1 MNQEV
6 TKMKIQN
13 AVMLIFTTHSWGN
26 RKKAD
31 TKKIETSAEKS
42 FLSLSKRLIDSNE
55 YKSILNFQS
64 EVYNWI
70 NKNAVPSFFLRGSY
84 LFNIS
89 MVEEVEQYLKA
100 QSDILKEKVKPL
112 LSEYEQKIAEAE
124 QKLGDQFN
132 FSDYPNL
139 DVLKSSFS
147 FSWKWTIFDIP
158 EGLPEKI
165 FQEEKLKA
173 ENMWRESAEQISLCL
188 RQAFIELIKHAN
200 SMLEPNADGKTKAFK
215 NSSFDNIDE
224 FISTFKNRNIVDDKE
239 LEKLVEQARKVLTNI
254 NDPQQLKKDK
264 QMKEI
269 VSKNFS
275 EITSKLD
282 EMIAI
287 KPSRKFDLD

>member
-31 TKKIETSAEKS
+31 TKKIETNAEKS
-42 FLSLSKRLIDSNE
+42 FLSLSKRLIDSDK

-239 LEKLVEQARKVLTNI
+239 LEKLVEQARKILTNI

>member
-31 TKKIETSAEKS
+31 TKKIETNAEKS
-42 FLSLSKRLIDSNE
+42 FLSLSKRLIDSDK

-89 MVEEVEQYLKA
+89 MVEEVEQYLKV

>member
-13 AVMLIFTTHSWGN
+13 AVMLIFTTRSWGN

-31 TKKIETSAEKS
+31 TKKIETNAEKS
-42 FLSLSKRLIDSNE
+42 FLSLSKRLIDSDE
-55 YKSILNFQS
+55 YKSILNFQN

-84 LFNIS
+84 LFNMA
-89 MVEEVEQYLKA
+89 MVEEVETYLKA
-100 QSDILKEKVKPL
+100 QSDILKEKIKPL
-112 LSEYEQKIAEAE
+112 LAEYEQKIAEAE
-124 QKLGDQFN
+124 EKLGDQFN
-132 FSDYPNL
+132 LSDYPNL
-139 DVLKSSFS
+139 DALRSSFS

-188 RQAFIELIKHAN
+188 RQAFVELIKHAN
-200 SMLEPNADGKTKAFK
+200 SMLEPNADGKTKGFK

-224 FISTFKNRNIVDDKE
+224 FIATFKNRNIVDDKE
-239 LEKLVEQARKVLTNI
+239 LENLVEQARKVLTNI
-254 NDPQQLKKDK
+254 NDPQELKKDK
-264 QMKEI
+264 EMKAI

-282 EMIAI
+282 EMIAV

>member
-1 MNQEV
+1 MNQEIS
-6 TKMKIQN
+6 KIKIQN

-31 TKKIETSAEKS
+31 TKKIETTAEKS
-42 FLSLSKRLIDSNE
+42 FLSLSKRLIDSDK

-100 QSDILKEKVKPL
+100 QSAFLKEKVKPL

-188 RQAFIELIKHAN
+188 RQAFVELIKHAN
-200 SMLEPNADGKTKAFK
+200 SMLEPNADGKTKGFK

-239 LEKLVEQARKVLTNI
+239 LENLVEQARKVLTNI
-254 NDPQQLKKDK
+254 NDPQELKKDK
-264 QMKEI
+264 EMKAI
-269 VSKNFS
+269 VSKNFN

-282 EMIAI
+282 EMIAV

>member
-42 FLSLSKRLIDSNE
+42 FLSLSKRLIDSDK
-55 YKSILNFQS
+55 YKSILNFQN

-84 LFNIS
+84 LFNMS
-89 MVEEVEQYLKA
+89 MVEEVETYLKA
-100 QSDILKEKVKPL
+100 QSDILKEKIKPL
-112 LSEYEQKIAEAE
+112 LAEYEQKIAEAE
-124 QKLGDQFN
+124 EKLGDQFN
-132 FSDYPNL
+132 LSDYPNL
-139 DVLKSSFS
+139 DVLRSSFS

-188 RQAFIELIKHAN
+188 RQAFVELIKHAN
-200 SMLEPNADGKTKAFK
+200 SMLEPNADGKTKGFK

-239 LEKLVEQARKVLTNI
+239 LENLVEQARKVLTNI
-254 NDPQQLKKDK
+254 NDPQELKKDK
-264 QMKEI
+264 EMKAI

-282 EMIAI
+282 EMIVV

>member
-1 MNQEV
+1 MDQEI

-42 FLSLSKRLIDSNE
+42 FLSLSKRLIDSAE

-84 LFNIS
+84 LFNMA
-89 MVEEVEQYLKA
+89 MVEEVETYLKA
-100 QSDILKEKVKPL
+100 QSAFLKEKVKPL
-112 LSEYEQKIAEAE
+112 LAEYEQKIAEAE
-124 QKLGDQFN
+124 EKLGDQFN

-139 DVLKSSFS
+139 DVLRSSFS

-165 FQEEKLKA
+165 FNEEKMKA

-188 RQAFIELIKHAN
+188 RQAFVELIKHAN
-200 SMLEPNADGKTKAFK
+200 SMLEPNADGKTKGFK

-224 FISTFKNRNIVDDKE
+224 FIATFKNRNIVDDKE
-239 LEKLVEQARKVLTNI
+239 LEKLVEQAQKILTNI
-254 NDPQQLKKDK
+254 NDPQELKKDK
-264 QMKEI
+264 AMKEI
-269 VSKNFS
+269 VSKNFN

-282 EMIAI
+282 EMIAV
-287 KPSRKFDLD
+287 KPGRKFDL

>member
-31 TKKIETSAEKS
+31 TKKIETNAEKS
-42 FLSLSKRLIDSNE
+42 FLSLSKRLIDSDK

>member
-31 TKKIETSAEKS
+31 TKKIETNAEKS
-42 FLSLSKRLIDSNE
+42 FLSLSKRLIDSDE

-89 MVEEVEQYLKA
+89 MVEEVEQYLKV
-100 QSDILKEKVKPL
+100 QSDILKEKIKPL
-112 LSEYEQKIAEAE
+112 LAEYEQKIAEAE
-124 QKLGDQFN
+124 EKLGDQFN
-132 FSDYPNL
+132 LSDYPNL
-139 DVLKSSFS
+139 DVLRSSFS

-188 RQAFIELIKHAN
+188 RQAFVELIKHAN
-200 SMLEPNADGKTKAFK
+200 SMLEPNADGKTKGFK
-215 NSSFDNIDE
+215 NSSFDNIDK
-224 FISTFKNRNIVDDKE
+224 FIATFKNRNIVDDKE
-239 LEKLVEQARKVLTNI
+239 LEKLVEQARKILTNI
-254 NDPQQLKKDK
+254 NDPQELKKDK
-264 QMKEI
+264 EMKAI
-269 VSKNFS
+269 VSKNFN

-282 EMIAI
+282 EMIAV

>member
-31 TKKIETSAEKS
+31 TKKIETNAEKS
-42 FLSLSKRLIDSNE
+42 FLSLSKRLIDSDK
-55 YKSILNFQS
+55 YKSILNFQN

-84 LFNIS
+84 LFNMS
-89 MVEEVEQYLKA
+89 MVEEVETYLKA
-100 QSDILKEKVKPL
+100 QSDILKEKIKPL
-112 LSEYEQKIAEAE
+112 LAEYEQKIAEAE
-124 QKLGDQFN
+124 EKLGDQFN
-132 FSDYPNL
+132 LSDYPNL
-139 DVLKSSFS
+139 DVLRSSFS

-188 RQAFIELIKHAN
+188 RQAFVELIKHAN
-200 SMLEPNADGKTKAFK
+200 SMLEPNADGKTKGFK

-282 EMIAI
+282 EMIVV

>member
-89 MVEEVEQYLKA
+89 MVEEVEQYLKV

>member
-42 FLSLSKRLIDSNE
+42 FLSLSKRLIDSDK
-55 YKSILNFQS
+55 YKSILNFQN

-100 QSDILKEKVKPL
+100 QSDILKEKIKPL
-112 LSEYEQKIAEAE
+112 LAEYEQKIAEAE

-188 RQAFIELIKHAN
+188 RQAFVELIKHAN
-200 SMLEPNADGKTKAFK
+200 SMLEPNADGKTKGFK

-239 LEKLVEQARKVLTNI
+239 LENLVEQARKILTNI
-254 NDPQQLKKDK
+254 DDPQQLKKDK

>member
-31 TKKIETSAEKS
+31 TKKIETNAEKS
-42 FLSLSKRLIDSNE
+42 FLSLSKRLIDSDE

-89 MVEEVEQYLKA
+89 MVEEVEQYLKV

-165 FQEEKLKA
+165 FNEEKMKA

-215 NSSFDNIDE
+215 NSSFDNIDK
-224 FISTFKNRNIVDDKE
+224 FIATFKNRNIVDDKE
-239 LEKLVEQARKVLTNI
+239 LEKLVEQARKILTNI
-254 NDPQQLKKDK
+254 DDPQQLKKDK

>member
-1 MNQEV
+1 MNQEIS
-6 TKMKIQN
+6 KIKIQN

-42 FLSLSKRLIDSNE
+42 FLSLSKRLIDSDK
-55 YKSILNFQS
+55 YKSILNFQN

-84 LFNIS
+84 LFNMS
-89 MVEEVEQYLKA
+89 MVEEVETYLKA
-100 QSDILKEKVKPL
+100 QSDILKEKIKPL
-112 LSEYEQKIAEAE
+112 LAEYEQKIAEAE
-124 QKLGDQFN
+124 EKLGDQFN
-132 FSDYPNL
+132 LSDYPNL
-139 DVLKSSFS
+139 DVLRSSFS

-188 RQAFIELIKHAN
+188 RQAFVELIKHAN
-200 SMLEPNADGKTKAFK
+200 SMLEPNADGKTKGFK

-239 LEKLVEQARKVLTNI
+239 LENLVEQARKVLTNI
-254 NDPQQLKKDK
+254 NDPQELKKDK
-264 QMKEI
+264 EMKAI

-282 EMIAI
+282 EMIAV

>member
-1 MNQEV
+1 MNQEI

-31 TKKIETSAEKS
+31 TKKIETNAEKS
-42 FLSLSKRLIDSNE
+42 FLSLSKKLIESNE
-55 YKSILNFQS
+55 YQSIKNFQN

-84 LFNIS
+84 LFNMA
-89 MVEEVEQYLKA
+89 MVEEVETYLKA
-100 QSDILKEKVKPL
+100 QSDILKEKIKPL
-112 LSEYEQKIAEAE
+112 LAEYEQKIAEAE
-124 QKLGDQFN
+124 EKLGDQFN
-132 FSDYPNL
+132 LSDYPNL
-139 DVLKSSFS
+139 DALRSSFS

-188 RQAFIELIKHAN
+188 RQAFVELIKHAN
-200 SMLEPNADGKTKAFK
+200 SMLEPNADGKTKGFK

-224 FISTFKNRNIVDDKE
+224 FIATFKNRNIVDDKE
-239 LEKLVEQARKVLTNI
+239 LENLVEQARKVLTNI
-254 NDPQQLKKDK
+254 NDPQELKKDK
-264 QMKEI
+264 EMKAI

-282 EMIAI
+282 EMIAV